1 MDAFSTFFKIITRK
15 VVIRKKR
22 IVKRR
27 KKTITSVKEYTAKK
41 RAARL
46 LVLDLLEK
54 VNKIYNFEYG
64 QVAIR
69 NQKTRWG
76 SCSSQGNLNFNY
88 KIVDLPPRLAEYIV
102 VHELCHLKEMNHA
115 ASFWNLVAVA
125 MPDYK
130 EARKEL
136 KNSGIRLG

>member
-1 MDAFSTFFKIITRK
+1 MNTFDTFLKIITRK
-15 VVIRKKR
+15 VVVRKKR
-22 IVKRR
+22 VVR
-27 KKTITSVKEYTAKK
+27 KKKKTLASTKEYLAKK
-41 RAARL
+41 RAARV

-88 KIVDLPPRLAEYIV
+88 KIVDLPLRLAEYIV

-115 ASFWNLVAVA
+115 ASFWNLVAIA

>member
-1 MDAFSTFFKIITRK
+1 MNAFDTFFKIITRK

-22 IVKRR
+22 VVKRK
-27 KKTITSVKEYTAKK
+27 KKTTTSIKDYTAKK

-46 LVLDLLEK
+46 LVLELIEK

-64 QVAIR
+64 QIAIR

-76 SCSSQGNLNFNY
+76 SCSNHGNLNFNY
-88 KIVDLPPRLAEYIV
+88 RIVDLPPRLAEYIV
-102 VHELCHLKEMNHA
+102 IHELCHLKEMNHA
-115 ASFWNLVAVA
+115 TSFWNLVAVA

-130 EARKEL
+130 EARAEL